1 MFEFL
6 FKYPPTVFSKG
17 QLVLLGWLPVWALFL
32 AILAGAAAL
41 GYFVWRKRH
50 ATGSTMRS
58 AVVWLLQTAFL
69 ALLLL
74 MLWQPALSVAT
85 LKPQQN
91 IVAVLVDDSKSMA
104 LADNGATR
112 HDQTIKTLNSGL
124 LDDLKKRFQVRL
136 YRLGDNVARIEKT
149 DQLNGSAPATRIADG
164 LRQVAAESASLP
176 VGAIVLLSDGAEN
189 AGGIDLETVSALRQH
204 RIPVHTVG
212 YGLETINQDIELTAL
227 DVPTRTLADS
237 RVMAQVTLR
246 QRGYSGQRVRVTL
259 RDSGKALASQDIVLK
274 NDGTEQTESIL
285 FNAGSAGARNIE
297 ASIDVQKNET
307 NAHNNA
313 VTRVMDVDGTK
324 PKVLYIEG
332 EPRWEFKFIRRA
344 IEEDKTLKLV
354 TMLRTTQ
361 NKIYRQGI
369 DTPDE
374 LVNGFPTKPEELFA
388 YQGLVIGSVEA
399 NWFTPAQQ
407 ELIKEFADR
416 RGGGVLFLAGRFGL
430 SDGGYNQVPFNDLL
444 PVDLPASKNVYHPQA
459 AAMVELTAAGRDS
472 LVTRLE
478 DNPDRNAERWKKMPY
493 LMNWQEPGSPKRGA
507 LVLLEMA
514 PAGSTR
520 KLPLLITQ
528 NYGHGRTAVFA
539 TSGSWRW
546 QMQQPVA
553 DMTHEM
559 FWQQMLRWTV
569 AGSPGRLVVSTPK
582 SLLADETR
590 LHLRAEARDKAYQ
603 IAGDAD
609 VRAHIMGPD
618 GLSDDVVLRPD
629 PKERG
634 VFVADW
640 EAPKPGSY
648 LAEVVSRR
656 GEEELGR
663 DVLTFRREDGIAE
676 NFHTEQ
682 NRELLEKLAQQTGGR
697 YYRPNE
703 ARRLGSEIEYSESGI
718 SVRETRDLW
727 NMPIVFLIALMLRS
741 SEWLLRRKWG
751 VI

>member
-17 QLVLLGWLPVWALFL
+17 QLVLLGWLPVWVLVL
-32 AILAGAAAL
+32 CILAGAAVL
-41 GYFVWRKRH
+41 GYLVWRRRG
-50 ATGSTMRS
+50 ATGSFARAAAIWT
-58 AVVWLLQTAFL
+58 LQTTFL

-74 MLWQPALSVAT
+74 MLWHPALSVAT

-91 IVAVLVDDSKSMA
+91 VVAVLVDDSKSMA
-104 LADNGATR
+104 IADSGASR
-112 HDQTIKTLNSGL
+112 REQAIKTLDSGL
-124 LDDLKKRFQVRL
+124 LDALKKRFQVRL
-136 YRLGDNVARIEKT
+136 YRLGDNVARIDKT
-149 DQLNGSAPATRIADG
+149 DKLNGSAPSTRIADG

-189 AGGIDLETVSALRQH
+189 AGGIDLDTVSAIRQH
-204 RIPVHTVG
+204 RVPVHTIG
-212 YGLETINQDIELTAL
+212 YGQEQIQGDLELTGL
-227 DVPTRTLADS
+227 DVPARTLAES
-237 RVMAQVTLR
+237 RVMAQVSLR
-246 QRGYSGQRVRVTL
+246 QRGYPGQRVRLTL
-259 RDSGKALASQDIVLK
+259 RDSGKSLASREITLK
-274 NDGTEQTESIL
+274 GDGVEQTESIL
-285 FNAGSAGARNIE
+285 FNAGTAGARNIE
-297 ASIDVQKNET
+297 ASIDPLKDEVNS
-307 NAHNNA
+307 NNNRL
-313 VTRVMDVDGTK
+313 TRVMDVDGSK
-324 PKVLYIEG
+324 PRVLYVEG

-369 DTPDE
+369 DNENE
-374 LVNGFPTKPEELFA
+374 LAQGFPTKPEDLFA

-399 NWFTPAQQ
+399 NWFTPSQQ
-407 ELIKEFADR
+407 SLIKEFADR

-430 SDGGYNQVPFNDLL
+430 SDGGYNQQPFTDLL
-444 PVDLPASKNVYHPQA
+444 PVELPSNKNSYHAQSA
-459 AAMVELTAAGRDS
+459 ATVELTSSGRDS

-478 DNPDRNAERWKKMPY
+478 DNPDANFERWKKMPY
-493 LMNWQEPGSPKRGA
+493 LMNWQEPGTPKRGA
-507 LVLLEMA
+507 MVLLEMA

-520 KLPLLITQ
+520 KLPALVMQ

-546 QMQQPVA
+546 QMQQPLE
-553 DMTHEM
+553 DRTHET
-559 FWQQMLRWTV
+559 FWQQLLRWTV

-582 SLLADETR
+582 SLLADETK
-590 LHLRAEARDKAYQ
+590 LHLRAESRDKAYQ
-603 IAGDAD
+603 LAGDAD

-618 GLSDDVVLRPD
+618 GLADDVVLRPD
-629 PKERG
+629 PQERG
-634 VFVADW
+634 IFVADW
-640 EAPKPGSY
+640 DAAKPGSY

-682 NRELLEKLAQQTGGR
+682 NRELLEKLASQTGGH

-703 ARRLGSEIEYSESGI
+703 AGRLASDIEYSEAGI

-727 NMPIVFLIALMLRS
+727 NMPVVFLIALILRG